1 MAAPRGMTR
10 VGDLVGALVPP
21 SAGGGDLVPISR
33 SWASVVGPVIAR
45 ESWPSRIGA
54 DGRLHVHVT
63 SSLWASELTALAG
76 DIADRLRAAT
86 GATGLTGVVFR
97 VGTVPA
103 DAADAT
109 TGHTPTPPSPAA
121 SAAATELVRTIA
133 DPALREAARRALE
146 RAIVRSLEPPDSR

>member
-1 MAAPRGMTR
+1 MTR

-33 SWASVVGPVIAR
+33 SWPTVVGPVIAR
-45 ESWPSRIGA
+45 ESWPSRIGP

-86 GATGLTGVVFR
+86 GASGLRGIVFR
-97 VGTVPA
+97 VGVVPA
-103 DAADAT
+103 ATADQAAPVAAV
-109 TGHTPTPPSPAA
+109 PASPAA
-121 SAAATELVRTIA
+121 TAAADELVRSIA
-133 DPALREAARRALE
+133 DPTLREAARRALE
-146 RAIVRSLEPPDSR
+146 RAIVRSLEPADSR